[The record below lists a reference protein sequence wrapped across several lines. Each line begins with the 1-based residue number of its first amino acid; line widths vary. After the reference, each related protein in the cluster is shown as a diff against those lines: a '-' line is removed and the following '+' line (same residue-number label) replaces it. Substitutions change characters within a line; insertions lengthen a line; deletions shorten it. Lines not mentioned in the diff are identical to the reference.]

1 MIDEDGLEEIKIV
14 YHGVRLG
21 RNYAKLHVYQE
32 IDAENNLI
40 GVVTGFSG
48 KKSLLP
54 ATPGAILTAKASRD
68 EENELQTI
76 HGPCRYD
83 GLYPDSDMRAKWRVE
98 HDSALTML
106 RLKKE
111 AQENA
116 LLECLEPLREAYAN
130 SYTPLQRRVLLATV
144 VEYITR

>member
-40 GVVTGFSG
+40 GEITGFSG

-54 ATPGAILTAKASRD
+54 GTPGTILTANVSRD
-68 EENELQTI
+68 EAGEMQTI
-76 HGPCRYD
+76 RGQCNWT
-83 GLYPDSDMRAKWRVE
+83 GLYPDLDMRAKWRVE
-98 HDSALTML
+98 HDSALTIL

-116 LLECLEPLREAYAN
+116 LLECLEP
-130 SYTPLQRRVLLATV
+130 
-144 VEYITR
+144 